1 LGLAAGFLATG
12 FFLAMGFL
20 AMGFLAMGF
29 FAGGLAVAGFL
40 PKSATVVT
48 GCGFGRKGMLT
59 GEARVDGV
67 GSRTWVHPVKKKNI
81 WRWPAEYALSRTTW
95 NAYGAVGT
103 PDT

>member
-1 LGLAAGFLATG
+1 MARRHVSVSSVIGTDTFVDAGDD
-12 FFLAMGFL
+12 
-20 AMGFLAMGF
+20 
-29 FAGGLAVAGFL
+29 AGFL

-48 GCGFGRKGMLT
+48 GCEFGRKGMLT